1 MKYMMMLAGLLA
13 LAPLQSFAQSSDI
26 RVVVAPE
33 VEAMVAE
40 HIRINQESGV
50 VAGYRVQVY
59 GNAVLSRS
67 RDVKA
72 TVEMTF
78 PDLDV
83 QVVLEEPDFKV
94 VIGNYL
100 DRFDAY
106 RDLQRV
112 LPQFPGAFLV
122 RQIIP
127 ISEL

>member
-1 MKYMMMLAGLLA
+1 MLMALLA
-13 LAPLQSFAQSSDI
+13 LISLRSFSQNSEI
-26 RVVVAPE
+26 RVVVPPE

-40 HIRINQESGV
+40 HIRINQENGV

-59 GNAVLSRS
+59 GNPVLSRS

-72 TVEMTF
+72 NVEMSF

-94 VIGNYL
+94 VIGNYQ
-100 DRFDAY
+100 DRFEAY

-112 LPQFPGAFLV
+112 LPQYSGAFLV
-122 RQIIP
+122 RQLIP

>member
-1 MKYMMMLAGLLA
+1 MKNVLILSGLLA
-13 LAPLQSFAQSSDI
+13 LVPLRSFSQSSDI
-26 RVVVAPE
+26 RVVVPPE

-40 HIRINQESGV
+40 HVRINQANGV

-72 TVEMTF
+72 NVEMSF
-78 PDLDV
+78 PDLEV

-94 VIGNYL
+94 VIGNYQ
-100 DRFDAY
+100 DRFEAY
-106 RDLQRV
+106 GDLQRV

-122 RQIIP
+122 RQLIP